1 MDDNKEKDL
10 QGEEVSATP
19 ENGLT
24 EENVETLSEQEKETV
39 GEILENL
46 KNNDETAAVTDW
58 DGLAEVGGSDNSI
71 IETENEE
78 NSVSRQEDETSDGEA
93 ELEEDHRCLNCGKR
107 ERFTEISEDYP
118 FCKVCRESMKK
129 THMNFWGVISFIFM
143 VFMGVIAVVWGIYAV
158 ATAIPVV
165 KGDVYMSQGKYS
177 SAISCYE
184 EAISSIE
191 SLNSETGSEEE
202 LFDVGDKTYAKIIRA
217 YCNQGTP
224 TYAQNYYAQL
234 AETGAFD
241 KAKYKDVSTYYD
253 VYEKMIDTYASL
265 QEDYAEELNTLYAAE
280 KKADISEIKD
290 VLASLEKL
298 KSDENLDKYMV
309 AYFQYIYCSVVD
321 NSLDE
326 GIKYLLEIKEG
337 GRAYEF
343 IYAVELC
350 TSYLEKGE
358 YEKAEAECYESLKAA
373 PENIGVYQY
382 LMMSKI
388 RQGDYDAALK
398 LADEAEK
405 LAETIYAGESEN
417 AMSYS
422 IPMEEAIAYAL
433 KGEEEKALSAIEES
447 YALGNDNSN
456 LNIRILL
463 HYLYH
468 VKGNKTTKDEDG
480 NTVYDAKDQAY
491 DESMSV
497 ISYYGSYYGLSVS
510 DNIQAIMD
518 GKKTLEDVFVK
529 GEVNWQ

>member
-10 QGEEVSATP
+10 QGEEMP
-19 ENGLT
+19 RENA
-24 EENVETLSEQEKETV
+24 ETLSEQEKEAV
-39 GEILENL
+39 GEILEKL
-46 KNNDETAAVTDW
+46 KNSEESTAVTDW
-58 DGLAEVGGSDNSI
+58 DGLAEVGGDDNSI
-71 IETENEE
+71 IETEEE
-78 NSVSRQEDETSDGEA
+78 EAPVSQQEDEVSEDEA
-93 ELEEDHRCLNCGKR
+93 ELEENDLCMLCGKR
-107 ERFTEISEDYP
+107 KRFTELDEEYP
-118 FCKVCRESMKK
+118 YCKACRESMKK
-129 THMNFWGVISFIFM
+129 THMNFWGVISFIFT
-143 VFMGVIAVVWGIYAV
+143 VFMGVIALVWGIYAV

-177 SAISCYE
+177 SAITCYE
-184 EAISSIE
+184 EAISSID

-202 LFDVGDKTYAKIIRA
+202 LFDVGNKTYAKIIRA

-224 TYAQNYYAQL
+224 TYAQNYYSQL
-234 AETGAFD
+234 SETGAYE
-241 KAKYKDVSTYYD
+241 KAKYKDVSEYYD
-253 VYEKMIDTYASL
+253 TYEKMLDTYASL
-265 QEDYAEELNTLYAAE
+265 QEDYGEEVNTLYAAE

-290 VLASLEKL
+290 TLASLEKL
-298 KSDENLDKYMV
+298 KSDESLDKYMV
-309 AYFQYIYCSVVD
+309 AYFQYIFCSVVD
-321 NSLDE
+321 NSTDE
-326 GIKYLLEIKEG
+326 AIKYLLEIKEG

-358 YEKAEAECYESLKAA
+358 YEKADAECRASLEAS

-382 LMMSKI
+382 LMVSKI

-405 LAETIYAGESEN
+405 LAETIYAGEQEN

-422 IPMEEAIAYAL
+422 IPMEEAIVYAL
-433 KGEEEKALSAIEES
+433 KGDEEKALSAIEES
-447 YALGNDNSN
+447 YAIANDNSN

-468 VKGNKTTKDEDG
+468 VKGNKATKDEDG

-491 DESMSV
+491 DEALSV

-518 GKKTLEDVFVK
+518 GKKTLEDVFVN
-529 GEVNWQ
+529 GEVDWQ